1 MVLQISHLTGMDGKI
16 FTEAAGLAKGKS
28 ESLSP
33 VCMRV
38 LLLVQ
43 RVPCN
48 LGDKQ
53 TPSSDFSDGPS

>member
-1 MVLQISHLTGMDGKI
+1 MLHVSHLTGMDGKV

-28 ESLSP
+28 ESPSL

-43 RVPCN
+43 NVPCIS
-48 LGDKQ
+48 GDKQ
-53 TPSSDFSDGPS
+53 TPSSDFSDGPI

>member
-1 MVLQISHLTGMDGKI
+1 MVLQISHLTGMDGKV

-38 LLLVQ
+38 QRVQ
-43 RVPCN
+43 RVPCI

>member
-1 MVLQISHLTGMDGKI
+1 MVLQISHLTGMDGKV

-33 VCMRV
+33 VCMCV

-43 RVPCN
+43 SPVQF
-48 LGDKQ
+48 G
-53 TPSSDFSDGPS
+53 